1 MEDLERYLEEFVEPT
16 IADFARDPSSV
27 RLAFIGCVTVFHS
40 VDYLAHPRRPA
51 ILRQQWRQK
60 SKAFRTVDEIAHAFK
75 HVKATGNPSPLRA
88 KEVVS
93 VSGAF
98 DRAVFDVSTF
108 DGGFVTLV
116 ESDPTTNVL
125 TVVREAAAF
134 AREQLAAL
142 GARPTGS
149 R

>member
-27 RLAFIGCVTVFHS
+27 RLAFIACVAVFHS

-51 ILRQQWRQK
+51 ILRQQWGKK

-75 HVKATGNPSPLRA
+75 HVKAAGNPSPLRA

-93 VSGAF
+93 VSGVF
-98 DRAVFDVSTF
+98 DEAVFDVRTF
-108 DGGFVTLV
+108 DGGFVTL
-116 ESDPTTNVL
+116 ESDPTANVL

-134 AREQLAAL
+134 AREQLVM
-142 GARPTGS
+142 
-149 R
+149 